1 MLSNRLKFMKI
12 DLNNLKSKIVLY
24 FKEHFDQVVVIII
37 LSIAIA
43 NAMFVSVVFYLVTLS
58 SSNLEIDSRDYKYVR
73 IKVNREVLERLDQR
87 KDIDSEIISEIEKV
101 KDPFK

>member
-1 MLSNRLKFMKI
+1 MKI

>member
-58 SSNLEIDSRDYKYVR
+58 SSNLEIGSRDYKYVR